1 MPTSEELEKQNKLF
15 KEQGVEAGMLDN
27 AYKSIAATLSNMF
40 EDVID
45 NLNGVDTIGAKIA
58 KSYERDIVGSIK
70 KMSGGLEGNLA
81 LIQKINKGQNIAKDL
96 TSKQEQ
102 LDRRNLLTKEKINRV
117 FGEGTDMAKKML
129 ESLDDTYQA
138 ESNNLKSLRK
148 TNTERQKSKSLT
160 SILRENLEGVADKLD
175 KSGTLTEILKG
186 NFEDVVTPARL
197 TELSMAAIFD
207 AALKGSEKINTI
219 QTDLGISYGEAQKLA
234 GEMAI
239 TAARSEDVRVT
250 TEGMLEAQQS
260 INSEF
265 QTAASLNTQMLAS
278 ATSILDAQVMSAEAT
293 SQLAGDAAR
302 LGMTFDQSLQTQ
314 EDAVNA
320 VNAQTGA
327 QISLKTVLEASNQ
340 VTGQIRA
347 QLGANP
353 EAIARAVTQA
363 KALGFEL
370 EQIAASGEALLN
382 FESSIENELQA
393 ELLTGKQL
401 NLEKARL
408 ASLTGDYET
417 LTAEIAA
424 NVGDFNDF
432 SSMNVLQQQAI
443 AEAVGMTADQLA
455 NSLVT
460 EENRSQLLAD
470 AAASG
475 NDQAVNQ
482 LKAMSAAESFNKSLE
497 KIQGVIGDIGIVFAP
512 IIDGFAKL
520 VSYLAESSIIAGGM
534 VGIFTAIAAIQAT
547 MAIKSLIGA
556 YASIFKGSF
565 MAGPFGLPIAIAG
578 AAALGGLIAGVSN
591 MNDGIIGSDG
601 GMVVSGPKGSIQ
613 LNKDDSIIAGTNLGG
628 GSGGG
633 EKFDYNKMANA
644 MSQVQINTSVR
655 HDSFSSKN
663 QSANHGS
670 YQSDARHQTRFA

>member
-1 MPTSEELEKQNKLF
+1 MAANDDLEKGNKLL
-15 KEQGVEAGMLDN
+15 KDQAVEAGYVDN

-45 NLNGVDTIGAKIA
+45 NLNGVDAVGAKIA

-70 KMSGGLEGNLA
+70 KMAGGLEKNLD
-81 LIQKINKGQNIAKDL
+81 IQNKINKGQNVSKEIESKIAALKTRALL
-96 TSKQEQ
+96 TSQKISQAEGLSKEAKLKMRSALKEQ
-102 LDRRNLLTKEKINRV
+102 YILEKDN
-117 FGEGTDMAKKML
+117 L
-129 ESLDDTYQA
+129 ESLLEQ
-138 ESNNLKSLRK
+138 NK
-148 TNTERQKSKSLT
+148 ERQKSKSLT
-160 SILRENLEGVADKLD
+160 EILLENLKGVADKLD

-197 TELSMAAIFD
+197 TELSMAAILD

-219 QTDLGISYGEAQKLA
+219 QTTLGISYGEAQKLA

-265 QTAASLNTQMLAS
+265 QTAAALNTEMLAS

-320 VNAQTGA
+320 INSQTGA
-327 QISLKTVLEASNQ
+327 QISLKTVLDESNK

-382 FESSIENELQA
+382 FESSIEAELNA

-408 ASLTGDYET
+408 AALTGDYET
-417 LTAEIAA
+417 LTAEIAS

-432 SSMNVLQQQAI
+432 SSMNVLQQKAI

-565 MAGPFGLPIAIAG
+565 MAGPFGLPLAIAG
-578 AAALGGLIAGVSN
+578 SAALGGLIAGVSS
-591 MNDGIIGSDG
+591 MNDGVIGSDG

-613 LNKDDSIIAGTNLGG
+613 LNKDDSIVAGTNLGG
-628 GSGGG
+628 GSGG
-633 EKFDYNKMANA
+633 EKFDYNKMASA
-644 MSQVQINTSVR
+644 MSQVQINTSIR
-655 HDSFSSKN
+655 HDSFGAKN

-670 YQSDARHQTRFA
+670 YQSDAKHQTRLA

>member
-15 KEQGVEAGMLDN
+15 KEQAVEAGMLDN

-138 ESNNLKSLRK
+138 ESNNLKSLKK
-148 TNTERQKSKSLT
+148 TNTERQKAKSLT
-160 SILRENLEGVADKLD
+160 SILRENLEGVTDKLD

-197 TELSMAAIFD
+197 TELSMAAILD

-219 QTDLGISYGEAQKLA
+219 QTTLGISYGEAQKLA

-265 QTAASLNTQMLAS
+265 QTAAALNTEMLAS

-320 VNAQTGA
+320 INSQTGA
-327 QISLKTVLEASNQ
+327 QISLKTVLDESNK

-382 FESSIENELQA
+382 FESSIEAELNA

-408 ASLTGDYET
+408 AALTGDYET
-417 LTAEIAA
+417 LTAEIAS

-432 SSMNVLQQQAI
+432 SSMNVLQQKAI

-534 VGIFTAIAAIQAT
+534 VGIFTLIAGIQAT
-547 MAIKSLIGA
+547 MAVRSLIGA
-556 YASIFKGSF
+556 YATIFKGSF
-565 MAGPFGLPIAIAG
+565 MAGPLGLPLAIAG
-578 AAALGGLIAGVSN
+578 SAALGGLIAGISS
-591 MNDGIIGSDG
+591 MDDGVIGSDG

-613 LNKDDSIIAGTNLGG
+613 LNKDDSIVAGTNLGG
-628 GSGGG
+628 GSGG
-633 EKFDYNKMANA
+633 EKFDYNKMASA
-644 MSQVQINTSVR
+644 MSQVQINTSIR
-655 HDSFSSKN
+655 HDSFGAKN

-670 YQSDARHQTRFA
+670 YQSDAKHQTRFA

>member
-1 MPTSEELEKQNKLF
+1 MATNDDLEKQNKLL
-15 KEQGVEAGMLDN
+15 KDQGVEAGFLDN

-45 NLNGVDTIGAKIA
+45 NLNGIDTVGAKIA

-70 KMSGGLEGNLA
+70 KMSGGLEGNLS
-81 LIQKINKGQNIAKDL
+81 LVQKMNKGQNIAKDL
-96 TSKQEQ
+96 TKKQEE
-102 LDRRNLLTKEKINRV
+102 LDRRNLLTKQKINRV
-117 FGEGTDMAKKML
+117 FGEGSDMANEMHKQL
-129 ESLDDTYQA
+129 VDTHQA
-138 ESNNLKSLRK
+138 ESDNIKNLRK
-148 TNTERQKSKSLT
+148 KNTETQKAKSLT
-160 SILRENLEGVADKLD
+160 SLLRENLEGVTDKLD

-197 TELSMAAIFD
+197 TELSFAFLVDSM
-207 AALKGSEKINTI
+207 LKGSTHINNI
-219 QTDLGISYGEAQKLA
+219 QKDLGISYSEARGLA
-234 GEMAI
+234 GEIAI
-239 TAARSEDVRVT
+239 TAAASEDLRVT
-250 TEGMLEAQQS
+250 TEGILKANQA

-265 QTAASLNTQMLAS
+265 QTAAVLNMQMLAS
-278 ATSILDAQVMSAEAT
+278 ATSILDAGVMTAEAT

-340 VTGQIRA
+340 VSGQIRA

-370 EQIAASGEALLN
+370 EQIASSGEALLN

-401 NLEKARL
+401 NLERARL
-408 ASLTGDYET
+408 AALTGDLET
-417 LTAEIAA
+417 LTSEISA

-432 SSMNVLQQQAI
+432 TSMNVLQQQAI
-443 AEAVGMTADQLA
+443 ASAVGMTADQLA

-460 EENRSQLLAD
+460 EENRAQLLAE

-482 LKAMSAAESFNKSLE
+482 LKAMDAAEKFE
-497 KIQGVIGDIGIVFAP
+497 KTLSKVQSIIGDIGIAFAP
-512 IIDGFAKL
+512 IIDGFAA
-520 VSYLAESSIIAGGM
+520 VVGFIAESKIGMAALAGIMVTVAGLSIASSIANIMSSFGM
-534 VGIFTAIAAIQAT
+534 VPFGIGVPLGIAAVAGMLT
-547 MAIKSLIGA
+547 TIGA
-556 YASIFKGSF
+556 G
-565 MAGPFGLPIAIAG
+565 IAM
-578 AAALGGLIAGVSN
+578 V
-591 MNDGIIGSDG
+591 MNDGVIGSDG

-628 GSGGG
+628 GER
-633 EKFDYNKMANA
+633 EKFDYNKMASA
-644 MSQVQINTSVR
+644 MSKVQISTSTVY
-655 HDSFSSKN
+655 DSFRAKSQAS
-663 QSANHGS
+663 NHGS
-670 YQSDARHQTRFA
+670 YQSDARHQTKFA

>member
-138 ESNNLKSLRK
+138 ESNNLKSLKK
-148 TNTERQKSKSLT
+148 TNTERQKAKSLT
-160 SILRENLEGVADKLD
+160 SILRENLEGVTDKLD

-197 TELSMAAIFD
+197 TELSMAAILD

-219 QTDLGISYGEAQKLA
+219 QTTLGISYGEAQKLA

-265 QTAASLNTQMLAS
+265 QTAAALNTEMLAS

-320 VNAQTGA
+320 INSQTGA
-327 QISLKTVLEASNQ
+327 QISLKTVLDESNK

-382 FESSIENELQA
+382 FESSIEAELNA

-408 ASLTGDYET
+408 AALTGDYET
-417 LTAEIAA
+417 LTAEIAS

-432 SSMNVLQQQAI
+432 SSMNVLQQKAI

-520 VSYLAESSIIAGGM
+520 VSYLAESSIIARGM
-534 VGIFTAIAAIQAT
+534 VGIFTLIAGIQAT
-547 MAIKSLIGA
+547 MAVRSLIGA
-556 YASIFKGSF
+556 YATIFKGSF
-565 MAGPFGLPIAIAG
+565 MAGPLGLPLAIAG
-578 AAALGGLIAGVSN
+578 SAALGGLIAGISS
-591 MNDGIIGSDG
+591 MDDGVIGSDG

-613 LNKDDSIIAGTNLGG
+613 LNKDDSIVAGTNLGG
-628 GSGGG
+628 GSGG
-633 EKFDYNKMANA
+633 EKFDYNKMASA
-644 MSQVQINTSVR
+644 MSQVQINTSIR
-655 HDSFSSKN
+655 HDSFGAKN

-670 YQSDARHQTRFA
+670 YQSDAKHQTRFA

>member
-138 ESNNLKSLRK
+138 ESNNLKSLKK
-148 TNTERQKSKSLT
+148 TNTERQKAKSLT
-160 SILRENLEGVADKLD
+160 SILRENLEGVTDKLD

-197 TELSMAAIFD
+197 TELSMAAILD

-219 QTDLGISYGEAQKLA
+219 QTTLGISYGEAQKLA

-265 QTAASLNTQMLAS
+265 QTAAALNTEMLAS

-320 VNAQTGA
+320 INSQTGA
-327 QISLKTVLEASNQ
+327 QISLKTVLDESNK

-382 FESSIENELQA
+382 FESSIEAELNA

-408 ASLTGDYET
+408 AALTGDYET
-417 LTAEIAA
+417 LTAEIAS

-432 SSMNVLQQQAI
+432 SSMNVLQQKAI

-534 VGIFTAIAAIQAT
+534 VGIFTLIAGIQAT
-547 MAIKSLIGA
+547 MAVRSLIGA
-556 YASIFKGSF
+556 YATIFKGSF
-565 MAGPFGLPIAIAG
+565 MAGPLGLPLAIAG
-578 AAALGGLIAGVSN
+578 SAALGGLIAGISS
-591 MNDGIIGSDG
+591 MDDGVIGSDG

-613 LNKDDSIIAGTNLGG
+613 LNKDDSIVAGTNLGG
-628 GSGGG
+628 GSGG
-633 EKFDYNKMANA
+633 EKFDYNKMASA
-644 MSQVQINTSVR
+644 MSQVQINTSIR
-655 HDSFSSKN
+655 HDSFGAKN

-670 YQSDARHQTRFA
+670 YQSDAKHQTRFA

>member
-1 MPTSEELEKQNKLF
+1 MAANDELEKGKKILQD
-15 KEQGVEAGMLDN
+15 QAVEAGFVDN
-27 AYKSIAATLSNMF
+27 AFKSIAATLSNMF

-45 NLNGVDTIGAKIA
+45 NLNGVDAVGAKIA

-70 KMSGGLEGNLA
+70 KMSGGLEDNLA
-81 LIQKINKGQNIAKDL
+81 LVQKMNKGQNISKDL
-96 TSKQEQ
+96 NSKIEQ
-102 LDRRNLLTKEKINRV
+102 LERRKQLTLEKITRSQGLQGHQKEKLRESVIDTFKVEEKNLLKLKEQNKEN
-117 FGEGTDMAKKML
+117 
-129 ESLDDTYQA
+129 
-138 ESNNLKSLRK
+138 
-148 TNTERQKSKSLT
+148 QKAKSLT

-239 TAARSEDVRVT
+239 AAAASEDVRVT
-250 TEGMLEAQQS
+250 TEGMLEAQRS
-260 INSEF
+260 VNSEF

-278 ATSILDAQVMSAEAT
+278 ATSILDAQVMSAKAT

-302 LGMTFDQSLQTQ
+302 LGITFDQSLQTQ

-340 VTGQIRA
+340 VSGQIRA

-401 NLEKARL
+401 NLERARL
-408 ASLTGDYET
+408 AALTGDLET
-417 LTAEIAA
+417 LTSEISA

-432 SSMNVLQQQAI
+432 TSMNVIQQQAI
-443 AEAVGMTADQLA
+443 ASAVGMTADQLA

-460 EENRSQLLAD
+460 EENRAQLLAD

-534 VGIFTAIAAIQAT
+534 VGIFSAIAAIQAT
-547 MAIKSLIGA
+547 MAIRSLMAA
-556 YASIFKGSF
+556 YATIFKGSF
-565 MAGPFGLPIAIAG
+565 MMGGIVGLPLALAG
-578 AAALGGLIAGVSN
+578 AAALGGLIAGVSS
-591 MNDGIIGSDG
+591 MNDGVIGSDG

-628 GSGGG
+628 GSGG
-633 EKFDYNKMANA
+633 EKFDYNKMASA

-655 HDSFSSKN
+655 HDSVSSKN

>member
-138 ESNNLKSLRK
+138 ESNNLKSLKK
-148 TNTERQKSKSLT
+148 TNTERQKAKSLT
-160 SILRENLEGVADKLD
+160 SILRENLEGVTDKLD

-197 TELSMAAIFD
+197 TELSMAAILD

-219 QTDLGISYGEAQKLA
+219 QTTLGISYGEAQKLA

-265 QTAASLNTQMLAS
+265 QTAAALNTEMLAS

-320 VNAQTGA
+320 INSQTGA
-327 QISLKTVLEASNQ
+327 QISLKTVLDESNK

-382 FESSIENELQA
+382 FESSIEAELNA

-408 ASLTGDYET
+408 AALTGDYET
-417 LTAEIAA
+417 LTAEIAS

-432 SSMNVLQQQAI
+432 SSMNVLQQKAI

-520 VSYLAESSIIAGGM
+520 VSYLAESSIIARGM
-534 VGIFTAIAAIQAT
+534 VGIFTLIAGIQAT
-547 MAIKSLIGA
+547 MAVRSLIGA
-556 YASIFKGSF
+556 YATIFKGSF
-565 MAGPFGLPIAIAG
+565 MAGPLGLPLAIAG
-578 AAALGGLIAGVSN
+578 SAALGGLIAGISS
-591 MNDGIIGSDG
+591 MDDGVIGSDG

-628 GSGGG
+628 GSSGG
-633 EKFDYNKMANA
+633 EKFDYNKMASA
-644 MSQVQINTSVR
+644 MSQVQINTSIR
-655 HDSFSSKN
+655 HDSFGAKN

-670 YQSDARHQTRFA
+670 YQSDAKHQTRFA